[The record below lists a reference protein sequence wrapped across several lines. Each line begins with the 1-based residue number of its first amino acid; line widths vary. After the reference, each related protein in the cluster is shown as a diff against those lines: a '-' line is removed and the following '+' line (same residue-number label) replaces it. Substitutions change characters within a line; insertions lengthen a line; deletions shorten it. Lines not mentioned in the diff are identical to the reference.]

1 LLSVLIKY
9 KFMGFQKGNKNGIT
23 KGKSHTEGGI
33 PMKVKST
40 GQMIEMEGGE
50 GVINKKNMASSKT
63 YKFNGKE
70 LNACEVASEINSDG
84 GNGVTIDCDNITGK
98 KYNMGGKTMINE
110 DGTNIPKP
118 LQEVFDDFDED
129 ADPYKEMQRLRYKA
143 LDKGYDFDFGLD
155 GSPTEFW
162 QLRDSKGRYRAKKG
176 YEGYEDL
183 YGDELVTIFKEQDK
197 EFNHGGSIHYLK
209 STRLG
214 TGFYKVDYRGYTFYV
229 EDVKG
234 QVEGTLTWHIREDKE
249 GEWWFTEKQEDS
261 LWHTKG
267 EALEVIERVVDR
279 EIDGYYDKGQE
290 YNDGGKVEPT
300 IEELRARE
308 KKENEDFKNAWLR
321 FKRNTAQSFGGT
333 DYTPQ
338 ESGKFVTEYEK
349 SKNDNKSR
357 RKFNTGGYLIEP
369 HDVHVEFWS
378 YYTATLYTMSGQVD
392 GSVDFKAWK
401 TYQLTILDVQKSQTI
416 FMYGQDNYLRIPN
429 EYFNIVGYN
438 EKFVAGGEVKQYLN
452 DENLSENDKEILMF
466 LRKNKF
472 LGDYSVSDCLFI
484 ENFKGDNIINSLTKD
499 NLKKIIGMVFKDKAG
514 GLQVKNIKFVNVGTG
529 RILSLS
535 PHASSYDPP
544 FHFEV
549 HKEPDC
555 VDFQNKYEHIDM
567 QICNTIN
574 YNLLSDETWVDNG
587 MLSEI
592 NAIIRVCPY
601 INPVTD
607 ALYSEIESE
616 SNRLSEHSINVGY
629 AEFDNKKHYMNFI
642 GEVMTN
648 ANNTNFVPKVY
659 AINEGALNE
668 FNVSLI
674 YTYHS

>member
-1 LLSVLIKY
+1 
-9 KFMGFQKGNKNGIT
+9 MGFQKGNKNGIT
-23 KGKSHTEGGI
+23 KGNSHKDGGI
-33 PMKVKST
+33 PMRVKST

-63 YKFNGKE
+63 YTFNGKE

-84 GNGVTIDCDNITGK
+84 GNGVSIDCDNITGK
-98 KYNMGGKTMINE
+98 KYNMGGKTTINE
-110 DGTNIPKP
+110 DGTNIPKE
-118 LQEVFDDFDED
+118 LQEVFDEFDED
-129 ADPYKEMQRLRYKA
+129 ADSYVEAERLRGMA
-143 LDKGYDFDFGLD
+143 LNRGYDFDYGLS
-155 GSPTEFW
+155 GEPTDFW
-162 QLRDSKGRYRAKKG
+162 RLRDSKGRFRAKKG

-183 YGDELVTIFKEQDK
+183 LDDELLTILKERDKSREK
-197 EFNHGGSIHYLK
+197 EFNHGGSTHYLK

-214 TGFYKVDYRGYTFYV
+214 TGFYKVEYRGYTFYV
-229 EDVKG
+229 EDLKG

-249 GEWWFTEKQEDS
+249 GEWWFTEKSEDA

-267 EALEVIERVVDR
+267 EALEVIARVVDR
-279 EIDGYYDKGQE
+279 EIEGYYDNGQE
-290 YNDGGKVEPT
+290 FNDGGKVEPT
-300 IEELRARE
+300 IEELKE
-308 KKENEDFKNAWLR
+308 KERIQNENFKNAWIR

-357 RKFNTGGYLIEP
+357 RKFNTGGLIEP

-378 YYTATLYTMSGQVD
+378 NYSSILYNMSGKAD
-392 GSVDFKAWK
+392 GRYFFKSFK
-401 TYQLTILDVQKSQTI
+401 TYPLTILDVQEHQTI
-416 FMYGQDNYLRIPN
+416 FKWGQEHYLRIPN
-429 EYFNIVGYN
+429 NYFNIVGYN
-438 EKFVAGGEVKQYLN
+438 EKLVAGGEVKQYLN
-452 DENLSENDKEILMF
+452 DDNLSENDKEILIF
-466 LRKNKF
+466 LRKNNF
-472 LGDYSVSDCLFI
+472 IGDYSVSDCRFI
-484 ENFKGDNIINSLTKD
+484 ENFRGENVVNNLTND
-499 NLKKIIGMVFKDKAG
+499 VLKKIVGMVFKDKKG
-514 GLQVKNIKFVNVGTG
+514 GLQVKNMKFINVGTG

-535 PHASSYDPP
+535 PHSSSFDPP

-549 HKEPDC
+549 HKEADC
-555 VDFQNKYEHIDM
+555 IDFQNKYEHIDM

-574 YNLLSDETWVDNG
+574 YNLLTDETWVDNG

-607 ALYSEIESE
+607 SLYSEIESE

-629 AEFDNKKHYMNFI
+629 AEFDNKKDYMNFI
-642 GEVMTN
+642 QEIMTN

-668 FNVSLI
+668 FNISLI
-674 YTYHS
+674 YTYSS

>member
-1 LLSVLIKY
+1 
-9 KFMGFQKGNKNGIT
+9 MGFQKGNKNGVT
-23 KGKSHTEGGI
+23 QGDSHKDGGI
-33 PMKVKST
+33 PMQVKST

-84 GNGVTIDCDNITGK
+84 GNGVSIDCNNITGK
-98 KYNMGGKTMINE
+98 KYNMGGKTMIDE
-110 DGTNIPKP
+110 DGTNIPKA

-129 ADPYKEMQRLRYKA
+129 ADSYKEMERLRYMA
-143 LDKGYDFDFGLD
+143 LDKGYDFDYGLD

-183 YGDELVTIFKEQDK
+183 YGDELVEVFKEQDK
-197 EFNHGGSIHYLK
+197 DYEEGGKLPNKKRWITNLRK
-209 STRLG
+209 S
-214 TGFYKVDYRGYTFYV
+214 FPK
-229 EDVKG
+229 
-234 QVEGTLTWHIREDKE
+234 IS
-249 GEWWFTEKQEDS
+249 EKQASD
-261 LWHTKG
+261 L
-267 EALEVIERVVDR
+267 
-279 EIDGYYDKGQE
+279 YDTNFEKPTYE
-290 YNDGGKVEPT
+290 EGGKLEPT
-300 IEELRARE
+300 IEELKARE
-308 KKENEDFKNAWLR
+308 KRENENFRNAWLR
-321 FKRNTAQSFGGT
+321 FKRNTAESFGGT

-378 YYTATLYTMSGQVD
+378 VYSATLYTMSGQVD
-392 GSVDFKAWK
+392 GKYNFKAFK
-401 TYQLTILDVQKSQTI
+401 TYQLTILDVQENQTI

-429 EYFNIVGYN
+429 EYFNIVGYD

-466 LRKNKF
+466 VRKHKF
-472 LGDYSVSDCLFI
+472 LSDYSVSDCLFV
-484 ENFKGDNIINSLTKD
+484 ENFKGENIINYLTKD
-499 NLKKIIGMVFKDKAG
+499 ALKKIIGMVFKDKAG
-514 GLQVKNIKFVNVGTG
+514 GLQVKNIKFINVGTG

-535 PHASSYDPP
+535 PHASADDPP

-549 HKEPDC
+549 HKEPEC
-555 VDFQNKYEHIDM
+555 IDFLNKYEHIDM

-574 YNLLSDETWVDNG
+574 YHLLTDETWVENG
-587 MLSEI
+587 MLDEI
-592 NAIIRVCPY
+592 NSIIRVCPY
-601 INPVTD
+601 VNPVID
-607 ALYSEIESE
+607 GLFLDMESE
-616 SNRLSEHSINVGY
+616 SKRLSEKSINVGY
-629 AEFDNKKHYMNFI
+629 AEFDNKKDYMNFI
-642 GEVMTN
+642 EQIMSN

-659 AINEGALNE
+659 AINEGALKE
-668 FNVSLI
+668 YNVSLI